1 MKTIKTKDKNIKPEI
16 AKLTKN
22 IPHEEDIIT
31 ESKPVRPSRDL
42 TRKTHELFHEV
53 PSSVENHKETIK
65 PKSTVIE
72 SIDHDNIE

>member
-22 IPHEEDIIT
+22 IPHEEDIII
-31 ESKPVRPSRDL
+31 EAEPVRPSRDL
-42 TRKTHELFHEV
+42 TRKTHEFFQGV

>member
-1 MKTIKTKDKNIKPEI
+1 METIKTKDKNIKPEI

-42 TRKTHELFHEV
+42 TRKTHEFFQGV
-53 PSSVENHKETIK
+53 PLSVENHKETIK
-65 PKSTVIE
+65 PKSTVTE
-72 SIDHDNIE
+72 SIVHDNIE

>member
-22 IPHEEDIIT
+22 IPQEEDIIT

-42 TRKTHELFHEV
+42 TRKTHEFFQGV